1 MKRHPYT
8 FAENPSDDSMG
19 GIRITGGKYKGLSYQ
34 YGVVSFDGLPKTTKI
49 GRLWQWITT
58 VLFKSRTPPRVNFTY
73 HVFHNPNGLPIN
85 SEVESMMGDIL
96 MELLEERYQGGIE
109 A

>member
-1 MKRHPYT
+1 MKHQYT

-34 YGVVSFDGLPKTTKI
+34 YGVVSFDGLPHSSKI
-49 GRLWQWITT
+49 GRIWQWITT
-58 VLFKSRTPPRVNFTY
+58 VLFKSHKTPRVNFTY
-73 HVFHNPNGLPIN
+73 QVFHNPKGLPIN
-85 SEVESMMGDIL
+85 SEVETMMGDIL
-96 MELLEERYQGGIE
+96 MELLEERYQGGVE